1 MKKIMIVGAGRSQMP
16 AIIIA
21 KKMGLVTIV
30 IDGNPDAPGLKLADF
45 PEVVSTKDIEGAIK
59 IAKKYEIDG
68 VLTIATDSGVVSTA
82 NVAHY
87 LGLVGITPKSAE
99 MATDKSLMRERFV
112 EKGVS
117 CPDFGV
123 AYSIENAQKII
134 NRIGFPVVIKP
145 VNNAGSLGVKKVR
158 DSKELEVAFEYAKS
172 VSYSGKVIV
181 EELMEGP
188 EVSVETLT
196 FKGISNVI
204 AITDKIASLPPYCIE
219 MGHTIPSNLPED
231 MQKQICHVTK
241 KGLQALGIDNSGGHT
256 EIKITEEGP
265 KIVEIGARLGG
276 WIAADMVPL
285 ATGVDMVKQTINI
298 AMGNE
303 PNVKQKFSRGVALRV
318 PNPKC
323 GKVLNINGEDKVKKA
338 EGIVIFEVYIK
349 KGDIINPL
357 RSGFDRIGRMVAIGD
372 DRETAVQRAET
383 AIEMVKIKVE

>member
-1 MKKIMIVGAGRSQMP
+1 MKKIMIVGAGRSQIP
-16 AIIIA
+16 SIITA
-21 KKMGLVTIV
+21 KKMGLVTMA
-30 IDGNPDAPGLKLADF
+30 IDGKSDAPGLKLADF
-45 PEVVSTKDIEGAIK
+45 PEVVSTIDIEEGIK

-82 NVAHY
+82 NIAHY

-123 AYSIENAQKII
+123 AYSMDDAQKII

-145 VNNAGSLGVKKVR
+145 VNNAGSFGVKKVR

-181 EELMEGP
+181 EELMGGS

-196 FKGISNVI
+196 FKGITNVI
-204 AITDKIASLPPYCIE
+204 AITDKIVSLPPYCIE

-231 MQKQICHVTK
+231 IQKQICQITK
-241 KGLQALGIDNSGGHT
+241 KGIEALGIEYGGGHT
-256 EIKITEEGP
+256 EIKITENGP

-285 ATGVDMVKQTINI
+285 ATGVDMVKESINI
-298 AMGNE
+298 AMGNR
-303 PNVKQKFSRGVALRV
+303 PNVKHKFSRGVALRV
-318 PNPKC
+318 FNSKC
-323 GKVLNINGEDKVKKA
+323 GKVLNIKGEDKVKKA
-338 EGIVIFEVYIK
+338 EGITISEIYIK
-349 KGDIINPL
+349 KGDIIRPL
-357 RSGFDRIGRMVAIGD
+357 RSGFDRIGRLVAVGE
-372 DRETAVQRAET
+372 DRETVVQRAEN
-383 AIEMVKIKVE
+383 AIKLLEVYVI